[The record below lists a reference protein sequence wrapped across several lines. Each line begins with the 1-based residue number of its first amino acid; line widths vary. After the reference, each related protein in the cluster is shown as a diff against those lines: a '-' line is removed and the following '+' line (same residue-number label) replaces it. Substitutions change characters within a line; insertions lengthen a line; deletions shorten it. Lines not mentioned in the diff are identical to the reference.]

1 MKEIIAFIIVNY
13 KKYYEVIRLII
24 ELENL
29 ESKYKIFT
37 IVIDSGSG
45 DKEVELLRNGLSKFK
60 NYEML
65 FLKENIGYSKGN
77 NIGLR
82 RAKELKIKYAI
93 ISNPDISISK
103 DSNIDELIDVM
114 VERKDCSVAY
124 PQVYNP
130 YEKRFEKVYYN
141 PDNLFWLL
149 IYPNLFFLFYPLTK
163 IQKYLRI
170 YSKNTKNI
178 HKVYSAIGC
187 FLAVNII
194 EFEKLGYYDED
205 FFLYAEE
212 QVIGEKMR
220 RAKKKSY
227 LIFSSKVLHEHK
239 LEKTERERPLDS
251 YILFLMKYKRYNRA
265 VAELIAKT
273 KNKYSLKKL
282 LFK

>member
-1 MKEIIAFIIVNY
+1 
-13 KKYYEVIRLII
+13 
-24 ELENL
+24 
-29 ESKYKIFT
+29 
-37 IVIDSGSG
+37 
-45 DKEVELLRNGLSKFK
+45 
-60 NYEML
+60 
-65 FLKENIGYSKGN
+65 
-77 NIGLR
+77 
-82 RAKELKIKYAI
+82 AI
-93 ISNPDISISK
+93 ISNPDISITK
-103 DSNIDELIDVM
+103 DSNIEALIDFI

-170 YSKNTKNI
+170 YSKNKKNI

-227 LIFSSKVLHEHK
+227 LVFSSKVFHEHR
-239 LEKTERERPLDS
+239 LVKTERELPLDS
-251 YILFLMKYKRYNRA
+251 YILFLMKYKRYNRV

-273 KNKYSLKKL
+273 KNKYNLKKL
-282 LFK
+282 LLK